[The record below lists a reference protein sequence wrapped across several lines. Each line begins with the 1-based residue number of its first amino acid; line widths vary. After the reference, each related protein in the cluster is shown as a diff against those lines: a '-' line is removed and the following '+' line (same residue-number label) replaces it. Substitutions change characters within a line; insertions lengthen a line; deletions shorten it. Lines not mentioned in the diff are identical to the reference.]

1 MKLPQD
7 HPIGQPTTGL
17 WDIQGRVPDL
27 SGRIG
32 KGNRQQAPGNVI
44 GSPAPHAHGQDATP
58 PDANGRRL
66 RTHNSRDLAHPTIFL
81 AAPLFSYVSCVMSL
95 ESGDL
100 ITTATPLSCGVGRQT
115 QARFL
120 ATRR

>member
-7 HPIGQPTTGL
+7 CPQGRPKAGR

-32 KGNRQQAPGNVI
+32 KGDRQQAPGNVI
-44 GSPAPHAHGQDATP
+44 GSPAPHACGQDATAP
-58 PDANGRRL
+58 AAAGRRVP
-66 RTHNSRDLAHPTIFL
+66 THNSRDLAHPTIFL
-81 AAPLFSYVSCVMSL
+81 AAPLFSYVSRVMSL
-95 ESGDL
+95 EFGDL
-100 ITTATPLSCGVGRQT
+100 ITTATPLSCGVGRHT

-120 ATRR
+120 ETRR